1 MPGTAVSVG
10 ILTHNRPGT
19 LAQAIA
25 SVRAQAIIDYEIIV
39 VSNGEGDDARRA
51 SHDIATAHGGRYF
64 ALPEANVSAARNLAI
79 KSVKGEWIA
88 VLDDHDLWLPTKLAR
103 QVETAR
109 RTGADLIT
117 TDYVQFYQDGTAVIR
132 RARLLDGRS
141 YPQGKSFMAI
151 GELPSSAIM
160 RKSVIQKLGG
170 FAPRQRFGEGL
181 DMWRRLSWG
190 HKNHQLEEVL
200 VRYPNTMQREC
211 SRYFYDLRLYLKI
224 WLDSSCH
231 LRERILLCGWYV
243 APRVI
248 GILSPDWLRRFLHW
262 LDPRRRWLEFR
273 RWLTPRARLNELRYR
288 FSPPARMR
296 SLATRLD
303 IMEFWERLG
312 DM

>member
-141 YPQGKSFMAI
+141 YPKANHSWLLVSCRRQ
-151 GELPSSAIM
+151 PSCAKALFKNSAASL
-160 RKSVIQKLGG
+160 R
-170 FAPRQRFGEGL
+170 ANGL
-181 DMWRRLSWG
+181 AKVWTCGAGYRGATKTTSWRRFWCATRTRC
-190 HKNHQLEEVL
+190 KENARAIFTICVC
-200 VRYPNTMQREC
+200 T
-211 SRYFYDLRLYLKI
+211 SRY
-224 WLDSSCH
+224 
-231 LRERILLCGWYV
+231 G
-243 APRVI
+243 
-248 GILSPDWLRRFLHW
+248 
-262 LDPRRRWLEFR
+262 
-273 RWLTPRARLNELRYR
+273 LTPRAI
-288 FSPPARMR
+288 F
-296 SLATRLD
+296 
-303 IMEFWERLG
+303 ERG
-312 DM
+312 YSCVGGMWRHG